1 MSAAADAGTYA
12 GSQKFLHW
20 FVALVIIVMLPAG
33 FLMANVMPNG
43 AVKNAVY
50 ELHKTF
56 GIIAFFAAIV
66 RIGLRWYLGA
76 PPLVSGMPAWQRA
89 AAHGSHIAL
98 YALIVL
104 VPLTGWA
111 GTSACCAPVN
121 LFWTFPLTLPV
132 SGGMETGKVILGW
145 HEAFGVTLALLVA
158 VHIGAALHHHIVRKD
173 GTQRRM
179 MPDRSRP

>member
-1 MSAAADAGTYA
+1 MSAGARAETYA

-20 FVALVIIVMLPAG
+20 FVAVIILFMVPAG
-33 FLMANVMPNG
+33 LLMANVLPDG

-56 GIIAFFAAIV
+56 GIIAFFAAVV
-66 RIGLRWYLGA
+66 RIALRLYLGA
-76 PPLVSGMPAWQRA
+76 PPLERDMPAWQRA

-98 YALIVL
+98 YGLIVL
-104 VPLTGWA
+104 VPLSGWA

-132 SGGMETGKVILGW
+132 SGGMEAGKVILGW
-145 HEAFGVTLALLVA
+145 HEAFALTLAAIVA
-158 VHIGAALHHHIVRKD
+158 VHIAAALHHHLVRRD
-173 GTQRRM
+173 GTLRRM
-179 MPDRSRP
+179 MPNRSAP